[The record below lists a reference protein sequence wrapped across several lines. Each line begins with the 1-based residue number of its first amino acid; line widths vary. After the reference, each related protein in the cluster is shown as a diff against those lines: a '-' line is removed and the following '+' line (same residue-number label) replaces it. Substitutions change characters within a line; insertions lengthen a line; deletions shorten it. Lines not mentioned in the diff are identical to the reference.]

1 MTALPDRALMRA
13 IADVVTSEEKARA
26 AADREFAADLAR
38 AREQIDEYGNVI
50 EAKFL
55 GLEDRMR
62 SAVADHVASLGLKD
76 GAAGPP
82 GAPGPAGPPGNHGP
96 VGPPG
101 PVGEVIKGD
110 PGERGERGPV
120 GERGDR
126 GEPGPRGLFRAR
138 TFEPGR
144 VIYEGDLVFHD
155 GSTWCALRDTAAS
168 PPHED
173 FQPVAIK
180 GQDAYGG
187 RACGLYKPNETYR
200 AMDVVAFDGCEW
212 RAVRDDPGPL
222 PGKGWMLSAKGA
234 KGKPGERGAKGDPG
248 ERGPAGKSAERPAR
262 MVIENDE
269 LVLAWPDGYA
279 LRCELW
285 PLLEQVAAA

>member
-13 IADVVTSEEKARA
+13 IADVVTTEEKARA

-62 SAVADHVASLGLKD
+62 SVVADHVASLGLKD

-110 PGERGERGPV
+110 PGERGERG
-120 GERGDR
+120 EA
-126 GEPGPRGLFRAR
+126 GPRGLFRAR

-144 VIYEGDLVFHD
+144 VTYEGDLVFHD

-187 RACGLYKPNETYR
+187 RACGLYKPDETYR
-200 AMDVVAFDGCEW
+200 AMDVVAWDGKEW
-212 RAVRDDPGPL
+212 RARRDDPGA
-222 PGKGWMLSAKGA
+222 PGEGDGWMITAM
-234 KGKPGERGAKGDPG
+234 RGAKGERGLRGETG
-248 ERGPAGKSAERPAR
+248 ERGPPGKSAERPVR
-262 MVIENDE
+262 LKIENDE

-285 PLLEQVAAA
+285 PLIEQMAAA